1 MLQRLFIQNYAIIE
15 EIEIEFTK
23 GLVVITGETGA
34 GKSILMGALGL
45 ILGERA
51 ETGVLVNKEKKL
63 IVEGAFDCTNNKW
76 VASFLKELELE
87 ESDILLVRREIS
99 PQGKSRA
106 FVNDSPVNLSQL
118 QELSAQ
124 LVDLHQQFDTLS
136 LGQTSFQREV
146 LDALA
151 HQLDKVEEYKLIYNK
166 WVQAKAELA
175 DLLSKQS
182 RAEAE
187 AAYIQFQYQELE
199 EASFRENEIEEL
211 EQEVKLLSNA
221 ESVQQFLA
229 RTTDTLSLGE
239 DPLVSRLKTLL
250 NEWNSFSSFHADFP
264 ALAERLRAAYVELQE
279 LSRDIERVAD
289 QVQLDPQ
296 RLEVVNTR
304 LSLGYKLYK
313 KHQVNTT
320 AGLLTIQS
328 NLATQLSGV
337 EQVGQSI
344 QIKQKLVEELE
355 QKAISL
361 AAILSKGRKK
371 QVSFLE
377 SNVQQLLHR
386 VGMPAAQLK
395 VNLLPGS
402 LGAEGVDQIEFL
414 FDANRSGQ
422 FNPLRKVAS
431 GGELSR
437 LMLCI
442 KSLVAESMQLPT
454 LIFDEIDTG
463 IAGEAARQVGL
474 LLKELAQHRQVVC
487 ITHQPQIAGKAHT
500 HFFVY
505 KQAGLSNTAAVQTG
519 LRLLSP
525 EERVEIIAQMIGGE
539 HPTPAALANARELLS

>member
-87 ESDILLVRREIS
+87 ETDILLVRREIS

-151 HQLDKVEEYKLIYNK
+151 HQLGKVEEYKLIYNE

-239 DPLVSRLKTLL
+239 EPLVNRLKTLL

-328 NLATQLSGV
+328 NLATQLSGI
-337 EQVGQSI
+337 EQGGQSI
-344 QIKQKLVEELE
+344 QAKQKLVEDLE
-355 QKAISL
+355 EKAISL
-361 AAILSKGRKK
+361 AALLSKGRKK
-371 QVSFLE
+371 QVSYLE

-402 LGAEGVDQIEFL
+402 LGPEGVDQIEFL

-422 FNPLRKVAS
+422 FSPLRKVAS

>member
-15 EIEIEFTK
+15 EIEIEFTT

-76 VASFLKELELE
+76 VASFLKEQELE
-87 ESDILLVRREIS
+87 ETDILLVRREIS

-151 HQLDKVEEYKLIYNK
+151 HQLDKVEEYKLIHNK

-187 AAYIQFQYQELE
+187 AAYTQFQYQELE

>member
-76 VASFLKELELE
+76 VASFLKEQELE
-87 ESDILLVRREIS
+87 ETDILLVRREIS

>member
-76 VASFLKELELE
+76 VASFLKEQELE
-87 ESDILLVRREIS
+87 ETDILLVRREIS

-361 AAILSKGRKK
+361 AALLSKGRKK

>member
-76 VASFLKELELE
+76 VASFLKEQELE
-87 ESDILLVRREIS
+87 ETDILLVRREIS

-344 QIKQKLVEELE
+344 QITQKLVEELE

-505 KQAGLSNTAAVQTG
+505 KQAVLSNTAAVQTG

>member
-15 EIEIEFTK
+15 EIEIEFTT

-76 VASFLKELELE
+76 VASFLKEQELE
-87 ESDILLVRREIS
+87 ETDILLVRREIS

-151 HQLDKVEEYKLIYNK
+151 HQLDKVEEYKLIYNE

-187 AAYIQFQYQELE
+187 ASYIQFQYQELD

-239 DPLVSRLKTLL
+239 EPLVNRLKTLL

-279 LSRDIERVAD
+279 LSRDIERIAD

-328 NLATQLSGV
+328 NLATQLSGI

-344 QIKQKLVEELE
+344 QAKQKLVEELE
-355 QKAISL
+355 EKAISL
-361 AAILSKGRKK
+361 AALLSKGRKK

>member
-15 EIEIEFTK
+15 EIAIEFTA
-23 GLVVITGETGA
+23 GFVVITGETGA

-51 ETGVLVNKEKKL
+51 DTSVLVNKEKKL
-63 IVEGAFDCTNNKW
+63 AVEGVFDCTHNSR
-76 VASFLKELELE
+76 VATFLKAYELE
-87 ESDILLVRREIS
+87 ESELVLIRREIN

-106 FVNDSPVNLSQL
+106 FINDTPVNLSQL

-136 LGQTSFQREV
+136 LGQSSFQREV

-151 HQLDKVEEYKLIYNK
+151 QQLDKVESYKLVYQE
-166 WVQAKAELA
+166 WVIAKATLTDLQAKQA
-175 DLLSKQS
+175 

-187 AAYIQFQYQELE
+187 TVYIQFQYQELA
-199 EASFRENEIEEL
+199 EAGFRENEIEEL

-221 ESVQQFLA
+221 ESVQQFLG
-229 RTTDTLSLGE
+229 RTTSALSAGE
-239 DPLVSRLKTLL
+239 EPLVGKLKSLL

-264 ALAERLRAAYVELQE
+264 ALAERLRASYVELQE
-279 LSRDIERVAD
+279 LARDIERVAD
-289 QVQLDPQ
+289 TVLMDPQ
-296 RLEVVNTR
+296 RLEEVTTR

-313 KHQVNTT
+313 KHQVNAT
-320 AGLLTIQS
+320 AGLLSIQS
-328 NLATQLSGV
+328 NLATQLNSIEHLGQAIQAQQKQV
-337 EQVGQSI
+337 ES
-344 QIKQKLVEELE
+344 LE
-355 QKAISL
+355 QKAIAL
-361 AAILSKGRKK
+361 ASAISKGRKK

-386 VGMPAAQLK
+386 VGMPVAQLK
-395 VNLLPGS
+395 VTIETGS
-402 LGAEGVDQIEFL
+402 LGTEGTDQIEFL

-422 FNPLRKVAS
+422 FNSLRKVAS

-442 KSLVAESMQLPT
+442 KSLVAASMQLPT

-487 ITHQPQIAGKAHT
+487 ITHQPQIAGKART
-500 HFFVY
+500 HFFVF
-505 KQAGLSNTAAVQTG
+505 KQAGLSTTGAVQTG
-519 LRLLSP
+519 LRLLSQ
-525 EERVEIIAQMIGGE
+525 EERVQTIAQMIGGE
-539 HPTPAALANARELLS
+539 DPTPAALANARELLN

>member
-76 VASFLKELELE
+76 VASFLKEQELE
-87 ESDILLVRREIS
+87 ETDILLVRREIS

-377 SNVQQLLHR
+377 SKVQQLLHR

-505 KQAGLSNTAAVQTG
+505 KQAVLSNTAAVQTG

>member
-76 VASFLKELELE
+76 VASFLKEQELE
-87 ESDILLVRREIS
+87 ETDILLVRREIS

-151 HQLDKVEEYKLIYNK
+151 HQLDKVEEYKLIYNE

-239 DPLVSRLKTLL
+239 EPLVNRLKTLL

-279 LSRDIERVAD
+279 LSRDIERIAD

-328 NLATQLSGV
+328 NLATQLSGI
-337 EQVGQSI
+337 EQGGQSI
-344 QIKQKLVEELE
+344 QAKQKLVEELE

-361 AAILSKGRKK
+361 AALLSKGRKK
-371 QVSFLE
+371 QVSYLE

-402 LGAEGVDQIEFL
+402 LGPEGVDQIEFL

-442 KSLVAESMQLPT
+442 KSLVAESIQLPT

>member
-15 EIEIEFTK
+15 EVEIEFTK

-76 VASFLKELELE
+76 VASFLKEQELE
-87 ESDILLVRREIS
+87 ETDILLVRREIS

-151 HQLDKVEEYKLIYNK
+151 HQLDKVEEYKLIYNE

-229 RTTDTLSLGE
+229 RTTDALSLGE
-239 DPLVSRLKTLL
+239 EPLVNRLKTLL

-320 AGLLTIQS
+320 AGLLAIQS
-328 NLATQLSGV
+328 NLATQLSGI

-344 QIKQKLVEELE
+344 QAKQKLVEELE

-361 AAILSKGRKK
+361 AALLSKGRKK

>member
-15 EIEIEFTK
+15 EIAIEFTA
-23 GLVVITGETGA
+23 GFVVITGETGA

-51 ETGVLVNKEKKL
+51 DTSVLVNKEKKL
-63 IVEGAFDCTNNKW
+63 VVEGVFDCTHNSR
-76 VASFLKELELE
+76 VATLLKAHELE
-87 ESDILLVRREIS
+87 ESELVLIRREIN

-106 FVNDSPVNLSQL
+106 FINDTPVNLSQL

-136 LGQTSFQREV
+136 LGQSSFQREV

-151 HQLDKVEEYKLIYNK
+151 QQLDKVESYKLVYQE
-166 WVQAKAELA
+166 WVIAKATLTDLQAKQA
-175 DLLSKQS
+175 

-187 AAYIQFQYQELE
+187 TVYIQFQYQELA
-199 EASFRENEIEEL
+199 EAGFRENEMEEL

-221 ESVQQFLA
+221 ESVQQFLG
-229 RTTDTLSLGE
+229 RTTNALSAGE
-239 DPLVSRLKTLL
+239 EPLVGRLKSLL

-264 ALAERLRAAYVELQE
+264 ALAERLRVSYIELQE
-279 LSRDIERVAD
+279 LARDIERVAD
-289 QVQLDPQ
+289 TVLMDPQ
-296 RLEVVNTR
+296 RLEEVTTR

-313 KHQVNTT
+313 KHQVNAT
-320 AGLLTIQS
+320 AGLLSIQA
-328 NLATQLSGV
+328 NLATQLNSIEHLGQAIQAQQKQV
-337 EQVGQSI
+337 E
-344 QIKQKLVEELE
+344 LLE
-355 QKAISL
+355 QKAITL
-361 AAILSKGRKK
+361 ASAISKGRKK

-386 VGMPAAQLK
+386 VGMPVAQLK
-395 VNLLPGS
+395 VTIEAGS
-402 LGAEGVDQIEFL
+402 LGTEGTDQIEFL

-422 FNPLRKVAS
+422 FNSLRKVAS

-442 KSLVAESMQLPT
+442 KSLVAASMQLPT

-487 ITHQPQIAGKAHT
+487 ITHQPQIAGKART
-500 HFFVY
+500 HFFVF
-505 KQAGLSNTAAVQTG
+505 KQAGLSTTGAVQTG
-519 LRLLSP
+519 LRLLSQ
-525 EERVEIIAQMIGGE
+525 EERVQTIAQMIGGE
-539 HPTPAALANARELLS
+539 DPTPAALANARELLN

>member
-151 HQLDKVEEYKLIYNK
+151 HQLDKVEEYKLIYNE

-239 DPLVSRLKTLL
+239 EPLVNRLKTLL

-328 NLATQLSGV
+328 NLATQLSGI
-337 EQVGQSI
+337 EQGGQSI
-344 QIKQKLVEELE
+344 QAKQKLVEELE

-361 AAILSKGRKK
+361 AALLSKGRKK

>member
-1 MLQRLFIQNYAIIE
+1 
-15 EIEIEFTK
+15 
-23 GLVVITGETGA
+23 
-34 GKSILMGALGL
+34 
-45 ILGERA
+45 
-51 ETGVLVNKEKKL
+51 
-63 IVEGAFDCTNNKW
+63 
-76 VASFLKELELE
+76 
-87 ESDILLVRREIS
+87 
-99 PQGKSRA
+99 
-106 FVNDSPVNLSQL
+106 
-118 QELSAQ
+118 
-124 LVDLHQQFDTLS
+124 
-136 LGQTSFQREV
+136 
-146 LDALA
+146 
-151 HQLDKVEEYKLIYNK
+151 
-166 WVQAKAELA
+166 
-175 DLLSKQS
+175 LLSKQS

-239 DPLVSRLKTLL
+239 EPLVNRLKTLL

-279 LSRDIERVAD
+279 LSRDIERIAD

-328 NLATQLSGV
+328 NLATQLSGI
-337 EQVGQSI
+337 EQGGQSI
-344 QIKQKLVEELE
+344 QAKQKLVEELE

-361 AAILSKGRKK
+361 AALLSKGRKK
-371 QVSFLE
+371 QVSYLE

-402 LGAEGVDQIEFL
+402 LGPEGVDQIEFL

-442 KSLVAESMQLPT
+442 KSLVAESIQLPT

>member
-15 EIEIEFTK
+15 EVEIEFTT

-239 DPLVSRLKTLL
+239 EPLVNRLKTLL

-328 NLATQLSGV
+328 NLATQLSGI
-337 EQVGQSI
+337 EQGGQSI
-344 QIKQKLVEELE
+344 QAKQKLVEELE
-355 QKAISL
+355 EKAISL
-361 AAILSKGRKK
+361 AALLSKGRKK
-371 QVSFLE
+371 QVSYLE

-402 LGAEGVDQIEFL
+402 LGPEGVDQIEFL

-442 KSLVAESMQLPT
+442 KSLVAESIQLPT

-539 HPTPAALANARELLS
+539 NPTPAALANARELLS

>member
-15 EIEIEFTK
+15 EIAIEFTA
-23 GLVVITGETGA
+23 GFVVITGETGA

-51 ETGVLVNKEKKL
+51 DTSVLVNKEKKL
-63 IVEGAFDCTNNKW
+63 VVEGVFDCTHNSR
-76 VASFLKELELE
+76 VATFLKAHELE
-87 ESDILLVRREIS
+87 ESALVLIRREIN

-106 FVNDSPVNLSQL
+106 FINDTPVNLSQL

-136 LGQTSFQREV
+136 LGQSSFQREV

-151 HQLDKVEEYKLIYNK
+151 QQLDKVESYKLVYQE
-166 WVQAKAELA
+166 WVIAKATLTDLQAKQA
-175 DLLSKQS
+175 

-187 AAYIQFQYQELE
+187 TVYIQFQYQELA
-199 EASFRENEIEEL
+199 EAGFRENEMEEL
-211 EQEVKLLSNA
+211 EQEVRLLSNA
-221 ESVQQFLA
+221 ESVQQFLG
-229 RTTDTLSLGE
+229 RTTGALSAGE
-239 DPLVSRLKTLL
+239 EPLVGRLKSLL

-264 ALAERLRAAYVELQE
+264 ALAERLRASYVELQE
-279 LSRDIERVAD
+279 LARDIERVAD
-289 QVQLDPQ
+289 TVLMDPQ
-296 RLEVVNTR
+296 RLEEVTTR

-313 KHQVNTT
+313 KHQVNAT
-320 AGLLTIQS
+320 AGLLSIQA
-328 NLATQLSGV
+328 NLATQLNSIEHLGQAIQAQQKQV
-337 EQVGQSI
+337 E
-344 QIKQKLVEELE
+344 LLE
-355 QKAISL
+355 QKAITL
-361 AAILSKGRKK
+361 ASAISKGRKK

-386 VGMPAAQLK
+386 VGMPVAQLK
-395 VNLLPGS
+395 VTIETGS
-402 LGAEGVDQIEFL
+402 LGTEGTDQIEFL

-422 FNPLRKVAS
+422 FNFLRKVAS

-442 KSLVAESMQLPT
+442 KSLVAASMQLPT

-487 ITHQPQIAGKAHT
+487 ITHQPQIAGKART
-500 HFFVY
+500 HFFVF
-505 KQAGLSNTAAVQTG
+505 KQAGLSTTGAVQTG
-519 LRLLSP
+519 LRLLSQ
-525 EERVEIIAQMIGGE
+525 EERVQTIAQMIGGE
-539 HPTPAALANARELLS
+539 DPTPAALANARELLN

>member
-76 VASFLKELELE
+76 VASFLKEQELE
-87 ESDILLVRREIS
+87 ETDILLVRREIS

-151 HQLDKVEEYKLIYNK
+151 HQLDKVEEYKLIHNK

-377 SNVQQLLHR
+377 SKVQQLLHR

>member
-76 VASFLKELELE
+76 VASFLKEQELE
-87 ESDILLVRREIS
+87 ETDILLVRREIS

-151 HQLDKVEEYKLIYNK
+151 HQLDKVEEYKLIHNK

-187 AAYIQFQYQELE
+187 AAYTQFQYQELE

>member
-1 MLQRLFIQNYAIIE
+1 MLRRLFIQNYAIIE
-15 EIEIEFTK
+15 EVEIEFTA
-23 GLVVITGETGA
+23 GFVVITGETGA

-51 ETGVLVNKEKKL
+51 ETSVLVNKEKKL
-63 IVEGAFDCTNNKW
+63 IVEGVFDCAHNKR
-76 VASFLKELELE
+76 VASFLKEQELE
-87 ESDILLVRREIS
+87 ETDSLLVRREIS

-106 FVNDSPVNLSQL
+106 FVNDTPVNLSQL
-118 QELSAQ
+118 QELSSL

-146 LDALA
+146 LDTLA
-151 HQLDKVEEYKLIYNK
+151 QQLDKVEEYRLLYHQ
-166 WVQAKAELA
+166 WAVAKSELT
-175 DLLSKQS
+175 DLLARQS

-187 AAYIQFQYQELE
+187 AAYVQFQFQELE
-199 EASFRENEIEEL
+199 EAGFRENEMEEL

-229 RTTDTLSLGE
+229 RTTTSLSTGE
-239 DPLVSRLKTLL
+239 EPLVSRLKSLL
-250 NEWNSFSSFHADFP
+250 NEWSSFSSFHADFP
-264 ALAERLRAAYVELQE
+264 ALAERLRTAYVEIQE
-279 LSRDIERVAD
+279 LARDIERVAD
-289 QVQLDPQ
+289 MVQLDPQ
-296 RLEVVNTR
+296 RLEEVNNR

-320 AGLLTIQS
+320 TGLLAIQS
-328 NLATQLSGV
+328 NLATQLSGIEHLGQTIQAQQKQV
-337 EQVGQSI
+337 ES
-344 QIKQKLVEELE
+344 LE

-361 AAILSKGRKK
+361 AALLSKGRKK
-371 QVSFLE
+371 QVSSLE
-377 SNVQQLLHR
+377 TKVQQLLHR

-395 VNLLPGS
+395 VTIEPGS
-402 LGAEGVDQIEFL
+402 MGAEGMDQIEFL

-422 FNPLRKVAS
+422 FSPLRKVAS
-431 GGELSR
+431 GGERSR

-500 HFFVY
+500 HFFVF
-505 KQAGLSNTAAVQTG
+505 KQAGLSTTGAVQTG
-519 LRLLSP
+519 LRLLGP
-525 EERVEIIAQMIGGE
+525 ADRVEIIAQMIGGE

>member
-151 HQLDKVEEYKLIYNK
+151 HQLDKVEEYKLIYNE

-239 DPLVSRLKTLL
+239 EPLVNRLKTLL

-328 NLATQLSGV
+328 NLATQLSGI
-337 EQVGQSI
+337 EQGGQSI
-344 QIKQKLVEELE
+344 QAKQKLVEELE

-361 AAILSKGRKK
+361 AALLSKGRKK
-371 QVSFLE
+371 QVSYLE

-402 LGAEGVDQIEFL
+402 LGPEGVDQIEFL

>member
-15 EIEIEFTK
+15 EIEIEFTT
-23 GLVVITGETGA
+23 GLIVITGETGA

-76 VASFLKELELE
+76 VASFLKEQELE
-87 ESDILLVRREIS
+87 ETDILLVRREIS

-328 NLATQLSGV
+328 NLATQLSGI
-337 EQVGQSI
+337 EQGGQSI
-344 QIKQKLVEELE
+344 QAKQKLVEELE

-361 AAILSKGRKK
+361 AALLSKGRKK
-371 QVSFLE
+371 QVSYLE

-402 LGAEGVDQIEFL
+402 LGPEGVDQIEFL

-442 KSLVAESMQLPT
+442 KSLVAESIQLPT

>member
-76 VASFLKELELE
+76 VASFLKEHELE
-87 ESDILLVRREIS
+87 ETDILLVRREIS

-344 QIKQKLVEELE
+344 QITQKLVEELE

-505 KQAGLSNTAAVQTG
+505 KQAVLSNTAAVQTG

>member
-15 EIEIEFTK
+15 EVEIEFTK

-76 VASFLKELELE
+76 VASFLKEQELE
-87 ESDILLVRREIS
+87 ETDILLVRREIS

-239 DPLVSRLKTLL
+239 EPLVNRLKTLL

-361 AAILSKGRKK
+361 AALLSKGRKK

-505 KQAGLSNTAAVQTG
+505 KQAVLSNTAAVQTG

>member
-15 EIEIEFTK
+15 EIEIEFTT

-76 VASFLKELELE
+76 VASFLKEHELE
-87 ESDILLVRREIS
+87 ETDILLVRREIS

-377 SNVQQLLHR
+377 SKVQQLLHR

>member
-76 VASFLKELELE
+76 VASFLKEQELE
-87 ESDILLVRREIS
+87 ETDILLVRREIS

-377 SNVQQLLHR
+377 SKVQQLLHR

>member
-76 VASFLKELELE
+76 VASFLKEQELE
-87 ESDILLVRREIS
+87 ETDILLVRREIS

-264 ALAERLRAAYVELQE
+264 ALAEGLRAAYVELQE

-505 KQAGLSNTAAVQTG
+505 KQAVLSNTAAVQTG

>member
-76 VASFLKELELE
+76 VASFLKEQELE
-87 ESDILLVRREIS
+87 ETDILLVRREIS

-106 FVNDSPVNLSQL
+106 FVNDSPVNLYQL

-344 QIKQKLVEELE
+344 QITQKLVEELE

>member
-76 VASFLKELELE
+76 VASFLKEHELE
-87 ESDILLVRREIS
+87 ETDILLVRREIS

-239 DPLVSRLKTLL
+239 EPLVNRLKTLL

-279 LSRDIERVAD
+279 LSRDIERIAD

>member
-15 EIEIEFTK
+15 EIEIEFTT

-76 VASFLKELELE
+76 VASFLKEQELE
-87 ESDILLVRREIS
+87 ETDILLVRREIS

-151 HQLDKVEEYKLIYNK
+151 HQLDKVEEYKLIYNE

-187 AAYIQFQYQELE
+187 ASYIQFQYQELD

-239 DPLVSRLKTLL
+239 EPLVNRLKTLL

-328 NLATQLSGV
+328 NLATQLSGI

-344 QIKQKLVEELE
+344 QAKQKLVEELE
-355 QKAISL
+355 EKAISL
-361 AAILSKGRKK
+361 AALLSKGRKK

>member
-76 VASFLKELELE
+76 VASFLKEQELE
-87 ESDILLVRREIS
+87 ETDILLVRREIS

-344 QIKQKLVEELE
+344 QITQKLVEELE